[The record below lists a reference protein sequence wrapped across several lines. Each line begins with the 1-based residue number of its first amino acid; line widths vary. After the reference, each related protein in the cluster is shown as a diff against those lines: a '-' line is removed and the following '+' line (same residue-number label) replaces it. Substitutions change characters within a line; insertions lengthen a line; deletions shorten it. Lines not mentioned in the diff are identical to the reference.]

1 MVHLHTCIFYIESLV
16 KCSHLKTKTIRTTRT
31 TCPCMRTF
39 ILCVEERLTSFRSRI
54 DRALRN
60 ILYSIRNCGLPA
72 RRKTHLVGK
81 VQRTF
86 RISQLCTH
94 GSGVVIS
101 DVSLARDDESISGFS
116 CSADLSVAVSRGERC
131 DHNRLGYLSR
141 TPNRIDMGHVAT
153 HGSRGESDKVFD
165 DGYLAVHKEVL
176 RMLTPR
182 RAGPVGPEEIG
193 PDDKGVSNAAS
204 GSVTPGGSYESGDGS
219 KEFLSTGRTGRRNA
233 LPNILGRHAETGL
246 SDLPDRFDALST
258 HSDQSNNSGQD
269 PNIPGTSKQ
278 HG

>member
-1 MVHLHTCIFYIESLV
+1 MVKLRKVPADDGGSSTAAGDCLAVSGYRSL
-16 KCSHLKTKTIRTTRT
+16 KGS
-31 TCPCMRTF
+31 
-39 ILCVEERLTSFRSRI
+39 
-54 DRALRN
+54 
-60 ILYSIRNCGLPA
+60 
-72 RRKTHLVGK
+72 RRKRLVRVK
-81 VQRTF
+81 
-86 RISQLCTH
+86 
-94 GSGVVIS
+94 
-101 DVSLARDDESISGFS
+101 
-116 CSADLSVAVSRGERC
+116 
-131 DHNRLGYLSR
+131 
-141 TPNRIDMGHVAT
+141 
-153 HGSRGESDKVFD
+153 
-165 DGYLAVHKEVL
+165 VL